1 MNHVRRPVPQ
11 QSFLFRLVAFF
22 SRHQLSY
29 LLRNS
34 RHRRLLQ
41 LLFVF
46 VAGATAL
53 GIISILAFMTNL
65 PLLFP
70 QLGPSAFIL
79 FYTPMSEQ
87 SSPRNVLL
95 SHLLGVGI
103 GLLSL
108 WLCAQAFPGVHLTDS
123 SVLNWQR
130 EIVVACSMGLACL
143 LMVIF
148 KCVHP
153 PAAASALIA
162 SLGYLNSPEHVLGI
176 VAAVVLLLFAAL
188 FFNRVIGGL
197 PYPLW
202 KFDAKV
208 ARHFG
213 EMAGIPANEI
223 TFWRQA
229 AMKTFQ
235 SRRS

>member
-1 MNHVRRPVPQ
+1 MNNHRVRYPQ
-11 QSFLFRLVAFF
+11 QSFLYRLVAFF
-22 SRHQLSY
+22 SRLQLSY

-34 RHRRLLQ
+34 RHQRLLQ
-41 LLFVF
+41 LLFIF

-87 SSPRNVLL
+87 ASPRNVLL
-95 SHLLGVGI
+95 SHLLAVGI

-108 WLCAQAFPGVHLTDS
+108 WLCAQLFPDVHLTDS
-123 SVLNWQR
+123 PVLNWQR
-130 EIVVACSMGLACL
+130 EVVVASSMGLACL
-143 LMVIF
+143 LMVVF
-148 KCVHP
+148 RCVHP

-162 SLGYLNSPEHVLGI
+162 ALGYLESPAHVLGI
-176 VAAVVLLLFAAL
+176 AAAVVLLLLEAL
-188 FFNRVIGGL
+188 FFNRLVGGL
-197 PYPLW
+197 PYPTW
-202 KFDAKV
+202 RFDPKV
-208 ARHFG
+208 ARNFG
-213 EMAGIPANEI
+213 ELAGIPANEI

-229 AMKTFQ
+229 AMKTFA
-235 SRRS
+235 SRGS

>member
-1 MNHVRRPVPQ
+1 MNPVRRPVPQ
-11 QSFLFRLVAFF
+11 KSFLFRLVAFF

-87 SSPRNVLL
+87 ASPRNVLL
-95 SHLLGVGI
+95 SHLLAVGI
-103 GLLSL
+103 GLLLL
-108 WLCAQAFPGVHLTDS
+108 WLCAQAFPDVHLTDS

-130 EIVVACSMGLACL
+130 EIVVACAMGLACL
-143 LMVIF
+143 LMVLF
-148 KCVHP
+148 NCVHP
-153 PAAASALIA
+153 SAAASAPIA
-162 SLGYLNSPEHVLGI
+162 SLGFLKSPGHVLGI
-176 VAAVVLLLFAAL
+176 AAAVVLLLLAAQ
-188 FFNRVIGGL
+188 FFNRIIGGL

-202 KFDAKV
+202 KFNPKV

-213 EMAGIPANEI
+213 EMAGMPANEI

>member
-22 SRHQLSY
+22 SRRQLSY
-29 LLRNS
+29 LLCNS
-34 RHRRLLQ
+34 KHSRFLQ

-46 VAGATAL
+46 GAGATAL
-53 GIISILAFMTNL
+53 GIISILAFMTSL

-87 SSPRNVLL
+87 ASPRNVLL
-95 SHLLGVGI
+95 SHLLGVGT

-108 WLCAQAFPGVHLTDS
+108 WLCAQVFPDVLLTDS

-130 EIVVACSMGLACL
+130 EIVVASSMGLTCL
-143 LMVIF
+143 LMILF

-162 SLGYLNSPEHVLGI
+162 SLGYLVSAEHVIGI
-176 VAAVVLLLFAAL
+176 AAAVILLLLAAL
-188 FFNRVIGGL
+188 FFNRIIGGL

-202 KFDAKV
+202 RFDPKV
-208 ARHFG
+208 SRHFG

-223 TFWRQA
+223 TFWRQT

>member
-1 MNHVRRPVPQ
+1 MTQVRRPVPQ
-11 QSFLFRLVAFF
+11 QSRLFRLVAFF
-22 SRHQLSY
+22 SRRQLSY

-34 RHRRLLQ
+34 QHRRLLQ
-41 LLFVF
+41 LSFVF

-53 GIISILAFMTNL
+53 AIISILAFMTNL

-87 SSPRNVLL
+87 ASPRNVLL

-108 WLCAQAFPGVHLTDS
+108 WICSLAFPDMHLTDS
-123 SVLNWQR
+123 HVLNWQR

-162 SLGYLNSPEHVLGI
+162 ALGYLEGPEHVIGI
-176 VAAVVLLLFAAL
+176 AAAVVLLLLAAL
-188 FFNRVIGGL
+188 FFNRIIGGL
-197 PYPLW
+197 PYPVW
-202 KFDAKV
+202 RFDAKV
-208 ARHFG
+208 ARNFG